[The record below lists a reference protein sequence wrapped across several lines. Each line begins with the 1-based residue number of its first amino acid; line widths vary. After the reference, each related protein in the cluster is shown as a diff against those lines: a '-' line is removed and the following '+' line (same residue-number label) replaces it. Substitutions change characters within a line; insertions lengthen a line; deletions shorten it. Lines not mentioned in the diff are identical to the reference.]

1 MEKILTFKEFVEIY
15 YNLTKSLTYAK
26 PVPNETNKMRSSD
39 LRDVYAGKII
49 FQDESRSTVWIFKN
63 KIGTSWQKKDK
74 EIKLNYYFINDKNE
88 LDISFHSKRSWC
100 LNNWKEVKYKK
111 AEIAELFKPYENG
124 IITYTELENQVRFNL
139 KTDTMEFESFLTIK
153 PC

>member
-39 LRDVYAGKII
+39 LRDVYAGKFI
-49 FQDESRSTVWIFKN
+49 FQGKLGTVWTLKN
-63 KIGTSWQKKDK
+63 KMGTAWEARKK
-74 EIKLNYYFINDKNE
+74 EPTQGYHFINDKNE

-111 AEIAELFKPYENG
+111 VEIAELFKPYEKG
-124 IITYTELENQVRFNL
+124 VITYTELENQVRFNL